1 MARLQGGAS
10 ASRQLP
16 YRWAAAAHSAEHSPG
31 LAGGA
36 GDGQQGAAPAPPFV
50 GRSTAGASS
59 PTLPPA
65 AAGAKAPFNT
75 SESAA
80 AAVAAAVAGP
90 STSGGGK
97 GTTTA
102 NATAS
107 ATAVSPDHAPDG
119 GGLKDAGPQH
129 QVHTDAS
136 ADAADSPSVP
146 DATTSPDAA
155 ATPATAAASA
165 TVTASVQRSV
175 PAHPLSRA
183 MHFGGLGL
191 GLAAGAAAAAV
202 RNAVRGERSGGV
214 MLNDANVDR
223 LASTLCRLRGAA
235 LKVGQVAQLA
245 RSK

>member
-155 ATPATAAASA
+155 ATLPPPPPQLPSRPRSSAAYQPIHSPAQCT
-165 TVTASVQRSV
+165 
-175 PAHPLSRA
+175 
-183 MHFGGLGL
+183 
-191 GLAAGAAAAAV
+191 LAVWGWVSPRVRRRRRCGTRCEGSGA
-202 RNAVRGERSGGV
+202 EES
-214 MLNDANVDR
+214 
-223 LASTLCRLRGAA
+223 C
-235 LKVGQVAQLA
+235 
-245 RSK
+245 